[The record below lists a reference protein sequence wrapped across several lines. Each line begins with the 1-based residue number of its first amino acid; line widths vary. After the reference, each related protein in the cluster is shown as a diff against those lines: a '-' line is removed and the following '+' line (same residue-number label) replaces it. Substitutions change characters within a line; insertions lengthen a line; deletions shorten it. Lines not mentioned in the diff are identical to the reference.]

1 MACYN
6 PLYTVFQGRLAL
18 RVLDSPVECA
28 CFIFARGVNVKVTKE
43 DLENREVAL
52 SIEVEDGDL
61 ETSKDKAYRHLVQRI
76 NVPGFRKGK
85 APRAVVERIVGDD
98 VMFNEVMEF
107 FIPDAVS
114 KAVEQ
119 EDIEQGGAPCGHRP
133 QDVEIVQQDPSI
145 IVKATVPLVPKITL
159 DAYREIRIPKEIP
172 QTNDEEVDRVLKDLQ
187 YAHAPWGPVD
197 RPIEYGDQVTI
208 DAHGE
213 INGKEVTNQQNVVYY
228 VSENSPIPITGFSE
242 ALVGGETDQETDF
255 TVNVPDDYHDP
266 ELAGQECKFS
276 VKIHEIK
283 AKLLADLDDDFAKE
297 IGDGYDG
304 LDALK
309 AKVRE
314 DLITR
319 QEIELNRKHEESVV
333 EALIGRTSV
342 ELSPKLVD
350 HEAGHILE
358 DEERTLR
365 QQRVNVEQY
374 LAIVGKSVD
383 EHREDVRQAAVD
395 RITRTQAL
403 NKIAELEGVQAASEE
418 IDEEIEKLLQGLDD
432 KTARRNR
439 RELNTSATRESLGT
453 VIVRRKALVRL
464 VSIAKGED
472 PAPGEQTTTTKVS
485 LEESNVR
492 ETENAA
498 SPE

>member
-1 MACYN
+1 M
-6 PLYTVFQGRLAL
+6 PFIV
-18 RVLDSPVECA
+18 VL
-28 CFIFARGVNVKVTKE
+28 
-43 DLENREVAL
+43 
-52 SIEVEDGDL
+52 
-61 ETSKDKAYRHLVQRI
+61 
-76 NVPGFRKGK
+76 
-85 APRAVVERIVGDD
+85 
-98 VMFNEVMEF
+98 
-107 FIPDAVS
+107 
-114 KAVEQ
+114 
-119 EDIEQGGAPCGHRP
+119 
-133 QDVEIVQQDPSI
+133 
-145 IVKATVPLVPKITL
+145 
-159 DAYREIRIPKEIP
+159 
-172 QTNDEEVDRVLKDLQ
+172 
-187 YAHAPWGPVD
+187 
-197 RPIEYGDQVTI
+197 
-208 DAHGE
+208 
-213 INGKEVTNQQNVVYY
+213 
-228 VSENSPIPITGFSE
+228 
-242 ALVGGETDQETDF
+242 
-255 TVNVPDDYHDP
+255 
-266 ELAGQECKFS
+266 
-276 VKIHEIK
+276 
-283 AKLLADLDDDFAKE
+283 
-297 IGDGYDG
+297 
-304 LDALK
+304 
-309 AKVRE
+309 
-314 DLITR
+314 
-319 QEIELNRKHEESVV
+319 SVV

-472 PAPGEQTTTTKVS
+472 PALGEQTTTTKVS